1 MQTKQLNVKLM
12 PELDKEIEI
21 VSKILHIPKV
31 DWARNVL
38 ARQVKKELE
47 EHKSFAALEYMKGKI
62 SRAELVKVIGKKDA
76 DDVDYIKIKTDEDF
90 KAAKELSKKLKVK

>member
-12 PELDKEIEI
+12 PELNKEIEM

-31 DWARNVL
+31 DWARSVL

-47 EHKSFAALEYMKGKI
+47 EHKSFVALEYMKGKI
-62 SRAELVKVIGKKDA
+62 SRSDLIKFLGKRDAEEVG
-76 DDVDYIKIKTDEDF
+76 YIKKKTDESY
-90 KAAKELSKKLKVK
+90 KAAKEMAKKLK